1 MKRVYIYIMC
11 SLLAISLHAQ
21 DGFGTYLKGII
32 QKQEKGILV
41 TAKLIE
47 ACGLCDSLD
56 VLRDNE
62 YERLYQTGQIPYMF
76 TSYSGWQESFYAP
89 QHRLYGYTLFAETD
103 DFWEAAL
110 GKSYTDVTV
119 ADVADYI
126 QQNCFFKKDYGRGED
141 YSNPE
146 NVLYQFVTYH
156 LLNRRL
162 SAKHLVEHVNEKG
175 YNPNSNRL
183 GAAVCEYYTTM
194 GDRRLLRIFESAE
207 SNGVCLNRFPVL
219 DNERQGT
226 YHELSCDPDKA
237 GIAVDVSKAIS
248 TDIPNAVIYPI
259 DRLLV
264 FDEVTADN
272 MGKIRLRMD
281 VASFFPEMAS
291 NDIRL
296 SNITDERHKNVYL
309 PCDRYPY
316 LEDLTVSSRTQFLYW
331 TGRGS
336 GWSNMQG
343 DEFSV
348 RGLQDFTLRLPPV
361 PTDGTYELRMG
372 VNSGGSMRGIF
383 QPYFGTDPD
392 NLRPL
397 GMPIDFRQ
405 GGDNALHTSSGNVTS
420 NIGYLADTDDDVYN
434 QMIDNELHENGY
446 MKGCNQYCA
455 GNAGISSMMRN
466 NNNNLRIVLCSQTME
481 ADKTYYIRFKSVLD
495 DDTRQFY
502 MDYFEFCP
510 KTVYDNP
517 NEPEDIW

>member
-1 MKRVYIYIMC
+1 MC

-21 DGFGTYLKGII
+21 DGFGSYLRDII

-110 GKSYTDVTV
+110 GKSYTDITV

-141 YSNPE
+141 YSNPD

-162 SAKHLVEHVNEKG
+162 SAKHLVEHVNEYG
-175 YNPNSNRL
+175 YNPNSNKL
-183 GAAVCEYYTTM
+183 GVAVCEYYTTM
-194 GDRRLLRIFESAE
+194 GDRRLLRTFESAE

-219 DNERQGT
+219 DNGRRGT

-237 GIAVDVSKAIS
+237 GIPVDVSKAIL

-259 DRLLV
+259 DQLLV

-316 LEDLTVSSRTQFLYW
+316 LEDLTVSSSTQFLYW

-348 RGLQDFTLRLPPV
+348 RGLLQDFTLRLPPV

-372 VNSGGSMRGIF
+372 VNSGGSTRGIF

-397 GMPIDFRQ
+397 GMPIDLRQ
-405 GGDNALHTSSGNVTS
+405 SGDNTLHTTSGNIPS

-455 GNAGISSMMRN
+455 GNAGNSSMMRK

-495 DDTRQFY
+495 DETRQFY
-502 MDYFEFCP
+502 MDYFELCP
-510 KTVYDNP
+510 KAVYDNP
-517 NEPEDIW
+517 YESEDIW